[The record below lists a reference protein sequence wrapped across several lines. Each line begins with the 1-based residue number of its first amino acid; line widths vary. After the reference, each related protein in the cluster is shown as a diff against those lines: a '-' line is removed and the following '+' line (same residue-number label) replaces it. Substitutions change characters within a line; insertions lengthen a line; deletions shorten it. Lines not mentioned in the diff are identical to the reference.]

1 MTTLRFKCHLS
12 SRLTNFSL
20 FNLQHWSQDLF
31 RCCCFFFL
39 FSLKKETL
47 TCGLFAGRTVK
58 FALSPKVDK
67 TAAAFVFLTSAS
79 ILIIVFG
86 SFDGASN
93 AAKSCQVFCFF
104 AFFQPVSRF
113 NKHGRVM
120 KSNNGARD
128 SLSFWQ
134 T

>member
-1 MTTLRFKCHLS
+1 M
-12 SRLTNFSL
+12 N
-20 FNLQHWSQDLF
+20 
-31 RCCCFFFL
+31 
-39 FSLKKETL
+39 
-47 TCGLFAGRTVK
+47 
-58 FALSPKVDK
+58 K

-86 SFDGASN
+86 SFDGAAN
-93 AAKSCQVFCFF
+93 AAESCQVFFF
-104 AFFQPVSRF
+104 LFFLSFQPVSRF

-120 KSNNGARD
+120 KSNKGAHD

>member
-1 MTTLRFKCHLS
+1 MFRFV
-12 SRLTNFSL
+12 
-20 FNLQHWSQDLF
+20 
-31 RCCCFFFL
+31 FFF

-47 TCGLFAGRTVK
+47 TCGLFAGQTVK

-86 SFDGASN
+86 SFNGASN
-93 AAKSCQVFCFF
+93 AAKSCQVFCCFF
-104 AFFQPVSRF
+104 FLLFFQPVSRF